1 MTDKNET
8 GQFDEEEII
17 ELTSTASEPPG
28 ADEESIEPAETSAET
43 SSADEPAPESGE
55 TSEIPGIS
63 IMDDDDDM
71 DAFDDNFEGDMDLPP
86 DDDDDFVESMGM
98 EVVSEST
105 EEETVSDF
113 QEDTAEE
120 TADAGPVSITPEQ
133 MEAALERVVKN
144 LYAEKIESILVDV
157 VKKTITREIDRLK
170 GTLLEELKG
179 DD

>member
-28 ADEESIEPAETSAET
+28 ADEEIIEPAETPAET
-43 SSADEPAPESGE
+43 SSADDPAPESGE
-55 TSEIPGIS
+55 TSEMPGIS
-63 IMDDDDDM
+63 IMDDDDDI

-105 EEETVSDF
+105 EEETAPDF
-113 QEDTAEE
+113 QEDIAEE

-133 MEAALERVVKN
+133 VEAALERVVKN

-157 VKKTITREIDRLK
+157 VKKTITKEIDRLK